1 MSQEAPA
8 SPASPA
14 AASQSGETP
23 TVTRSWLPA
32 VSRGGVLQNIV
43 LAGALGVVALIFGSL
58 NANYLSVANLNAIG
72 QGAAVVGVLAAM
84 QTAVI
89 ICGALDISVGS
100 QAGLYSVISAMA
112 FSSTHSAALGVLAA
126 VGVSIA
132 VGALT
137 GAVIVYGRVNSII
150 ATLGGLAAYK
160 GVALVI
166 SNGRAQGYVLNNH
179 VFVFISRGK
188 PLGIPTMIWIFAI
201 VALFVFVLLNFTD
214 IGRNIYAIGG
224 NDTAA
229 RLAGIS
235 INKYLISVYIMSG
248 VVASIAGIMLTAYTG
263 SGEPVSGSQG
273 LELQAITAAFLGGC
287 ALAGGRGGV
296 GGTVLAVLLIAAL
309 ENGLTVVG
317 VNAFWQNV
325 AQGALLIFAVII
337 QQQRRHERRVG
348 LPG

>member
-1 MSQEAPA
+1 VTHDAPISAAPA
-8 SPASPA
+8 SPQAPDSAPV
-14 AASQSGETP
+14 E
-23 TVTRSWLPA
+23 RSWLA
-32 VSRGGVLQNIV
+32 SISKGGVLQNVV
-43 LAGALGVVALIFGSL
+43 LAGALGVVAIIFGSL
-58 NANYLSVANLNAIG
+58 NANYLSAANLNAIG

-89 ICGALDISVGS
+89 ICGALDISVVS
-100 QAGLYSVISAMA
+100 PAGLYSVITAMV
-112 FSSTHSAALGVLAA
+112 FSSSHSAAVGMLAA
-126 VGVSIA
+126 IGTGVVI
-132 VGALT
+132 GAFT

-160 GVALVI
+160 GLALVI
-166 SNGRAQGYVLNNH
+166 SNGRAQGYVLNNR

-188 PLGIPTMIWIFAI
+188 IIGVPTMIWMFAA
-201 VALFVFVLLNFTD
+201 VALFVFILLTLTD

-235 INKYLISVYIMSG
+235 INKYLISIYIMSG
-248 VVASIAGIMLTAYTG
+248 VVAAIAGIMLTAYTG
-263 SGEPVSGSQG
+263 SGEPVSGSEG

-296 GGTVLAVLLIAAL
+296 GGTVLAVLLIASL
-309 ENGLTVVG
+309 ENGMTVVG
-317 VNAFWQNV
+317 VNTFWQNV